1 MDRLTVRRTLFAL
14 KIFIF
19 IVLALSLVFLY
30 LQGRV
35 AIVQDEQYLLGTYFR
50 IKAQGRSH
58 DQAQRAVHE
67 AFAEAKRLSEEF
79 SRIGAGS
86 LGELNRRGCCAPV
99 HLSDDVFTV
108 LEAAQRY
115 RTLSE
120 GAFDHTI
127 GKIVDL
133 WGFTQDWDRAGVGR
147 IPAQDELQLLITE
160 QREIFLD
167 VAAKTAR
174 LSSPNVE
181 VDLGGIAKGYIV
193 DKVVEIL
200 KKYELDSVLVDAG
213 GNIRVFND
221 RPRKVLWFEDRR
233 PFRIAV
239 QHPRDESKIIG
250 ILEIWGDRALAT
262 SGDYQRCFFADALK
276 NIFPCRYADEPDKIR
291 YHHIIDP
298 KTGQPARGL
307 ISATILA
314 PTAMEAD
321 ALSTAVFV
329 LGEQRGLALIESL
342 PNVECILVTDDGRVV
357 RSSGLKDIDFPELLV
372 IPSKAPKT

>member
-1 MDRLTVRRTLFAL
+1 MRRTLFVL

-19 IVLALSLVFLY
+19 IVLALSLVLLY

-35 AIVQDEQYLLGTYFR
+35 AVVQEEHYLLGTYFR
-50 IKAQGRSH
+50 IKAQSRSH
-58 DQAQRAVHE
+58 DQAQRAVRE
-67 AFAEAKRLSEEF
+67 AFAEVRRLSEEF
-79 SRIGAGS
+79 SRTGSGS

-99 HLSDDVFTV
+99 HLSDDVLIV
-108 LEAAQRY
+108 LEAAQKY
-115 RTLSE
+115 RILSE
-120 GAFDHTI
+120 GAFDPTI

-133 WGFTQDWDRAGVGR
+133 WGFTQDWDRAGMGR
-147 IPAQDELQLLITE
+147 IPFSEELKPLVE
-160 QREIFLD
+160 EPREISLD
-167 VAAKTAR
+167 MATKTAR
-174 LSSPNVE
+174 LSSANVE

-193 DKVVEIL
+193 DKAVEIL
-200 KKYELDSVLVDAG
+200 KKYELDSALVDAG

-221 RPRKVLWFEDRR
+221 RPRKVLWWEDRR
-233 PFRIAV
+233 PFRIGV
-239 QHPRDESKIIG
+239 QHPRDEQKIIG
-250 ILEIWGDRALAT
+250 VLEIWEDRALAT

-298 KTGQPARGL
+298 KTGLPARGL

-329 LGEQRGLALIESL
+329 LGEHKGLALIENL
-342 PNVECILVTDDGRVV
+342 PNVEGILVTEDRRIVV
-357 RSSGLKDIDFPELLV
+357 SSGLKDLDFPVQL
-372 IPSKAPKT
+372 P

>member
-1 MDRLTVRRTLFAL
+1 MRRTLTAL
-14 KIFIF
+14 KFLIFG
-19 IVLALSLVFLY
+19 VLALSLVLIY

-35 AIVQDEQYLLGTYFR
+35 AVVQEEQYLLGTYFR
-50 IKAQGRSH
+50 IKAQSRSQ
-58 DQAQRAVHE
+58 DQAHQAVQA
-67 AFAEAKRLSEEF
+67 AFAEAKRLSEEL
-79 SRIGAGS
+79 SRIGTGS
-86 LGELNRRGCCAPV
+86 LGELNRRGASEPV
-99 HLSDDVFTV
+99 TLSDDVFFV
-108 LEAAQRY
+108 LEAAQKY
-115 RTLSE
+115 RALSD
-120 GAFDHTI
+120 GAFDPTI

-133 WGFTQDWDRAGVGR
+133 WGFTQDWDRSGMGR
-147 IPAQDELQLLITE
+147 IPSPEELELLVKE
-160 QREIFLD
+160 QREVFLD
-167 VAAKTAR
+167 RAAKTAR
-174 LSSPNVE
+174 LSSANVE

-200 KKYELDSVLVDAG
+200 KRYELDSALVDAG

-221 RPRKVLWFEDRR
+221 RPRKVLWWEDRR

-239 QHPRDESKIIG
+239 QHPRDEQQIVG

-276 NIFPCRYADEPDKIR
+276 NIFPCRYADEPGKTR

-329 LGEQRGLALIESL
+329 LGEHRGLALIESL
-342 PNVECILVTDDGRVV
+342 PNVECILITDDGRIV
-357 RSSGLKDIDFPELLV
+357 RSSGLKDIEFPTEL
-372 IPSKAPKT
+372 K